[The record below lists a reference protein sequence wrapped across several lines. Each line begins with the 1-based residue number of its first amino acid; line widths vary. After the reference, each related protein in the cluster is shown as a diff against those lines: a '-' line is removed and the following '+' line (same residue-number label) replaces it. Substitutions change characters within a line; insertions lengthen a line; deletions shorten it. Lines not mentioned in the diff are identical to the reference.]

1 MQYLVLSALLM
12 AIWRYKPQSTVIIQS
27 DQGSQF
33 ASLEWQIFLKTHNLE
48 ASLRRLG
55 NCYYNIVTESLFH
68 LLKSGQIRR
77 KTYAIREEARKGAFS
92 YI

>member
-12 AIWRYKPQSTVIIQS
+12 AVWRYKPQSAVIIHS
-27 DQGSQF
+27 VQGSQF
-33 ASLEWQIFLKTHNLE
+33 ASLEWQTFLKTHNLE
-48 ASLRRLG
+48 ASMRRLG

-77 KTYAIREEARKGAFS
+77 KTYAIREEARQGVFS

>member
-1 MQYLVLSALLM
+1 M
-12 AIWRYKPQSTVIIQS
+12 
-27 DQGSQF
+27 
-33 ASLEWQIFLKTHNLE
+33 
-48 ASLRRLG
+48 RRLG

-77 KTYAIREEARKGAFS
+77 KTYAIREEARQGAFS

>member
-1 MQYLVLSALLM
+1 MSVWL
-12 AIWRYKPQSTVIIQS
+12 YKPQSTVIIHS

-33 ASLEWQIFLKTHNLE
+33 VSLEWQTFLKTHNLE
-48 ASLRRLG
+48 ASMRRLG
-55 NCYYNIVTESLFH
+55 NCYYNIVTENLFH

-77 KTYAIREEARKGAFS
+77 KTYAIREEAGQGAFS